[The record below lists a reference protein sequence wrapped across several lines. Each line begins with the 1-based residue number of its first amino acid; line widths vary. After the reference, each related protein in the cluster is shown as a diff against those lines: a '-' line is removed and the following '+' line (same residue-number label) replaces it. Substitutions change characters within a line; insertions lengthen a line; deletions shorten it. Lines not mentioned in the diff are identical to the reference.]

1 MRDTLTA
8 VLSLFAFVA
17 VAAAV
22 SRPPATPPK
31 ADAAVEIHSYGEP
44 AADLREL
51 LAPFLAERSFAETR
65 LPTASDGH
73 VASEFRRPDGDRVF
87 VLGGPNCLVV
97 GYFATRSGAAAA
109 TRVVRER
116 AARFIAQLKHFLEGL
131 PAPRPRAGDT
141 PWSSDAWC
149 RSY

>member
-1 MRDTLTA
+1 VRDALTA
-8 VLSLFAFVA
+8 VLGFIAFVA
-17 VAAAV
+17 VAAAA

-51 LAPFLAERSFAETR
+51 LTPFLGERNFAESR
-65 LPTASDGH
+65 RASVPDGQ
-73 VASEFRRPDGDRVF
+73 VASVFRRPDGDRVF

-109 TRVVRER
+109 TRSAPER
-116 AARFIAQLKHFLEGL
+116 AARFIVQLKHFLEGL
-131 PAPRPRAGDT
+131 PAPRPQAADT
-141 PWSSDAWC
+141 GWSRDAWC
-149 RSY
+149 RAY

>member
-1 MRDTLTA
+1 MLG
-8 VLSLFAFVA
+8 LIAFVA
-17 VAAAV
+17 VAAAT

-65 LPTASDGH
+65 LPTESAAH
-73 VASEFRRPDGDRVF
+73 VASEFSRPDGDRVF
-87 VLGGPNCLVV
+87 VLGGPNCLLV
-97 GYFATRSGAAAA
+97 GYFATRSGSAAAKRA
-109 TRVVRER
+109 APER
-116 AARFIAQLKHFLEGL
+116 ASRFIAQLKYFLEGL

-141 PWSSDAWC
+141 RWSTDVWC

>member
-1 MRDTLTA
+1 MLG
-8 VLSLFAFVA
+8 LIAFVA
-17 VAAAV
+17 VAAAT

-51 LAPFLAERSFAETR
+51 LAPFLAERSFAENR
-65 LPTASDGH
+65 LPTESDGH
-73 VASEFRRPDGDRVF
+73 VASEFNRADGDRVF

-97 GYFATRSGAAAA
+97 GYFATRSGAAAGKRPA
-109 TRVVRER
+109 PER
-116 AARFIAQLKHFLEGL
+116 ASRFIAQLKHFLEGL
-131 PAPRPRAGDT
+131 PAPRPRARDAR
-141 PWSSDAWC
+141 WSSDAWC